1 MKPEEKNTNLK
12 GFYHEPDEALIQEY
26 ATWPLERRAAWLF
39 AGLKMRKLLPK
50 EVREVQDQF
59 RRGER

>member
-1 MKPEEKNTNLK
+1 MVK
-12 GFYHEPDEALIQEY
+12 EY

-39 AGLKMRKLLPK
+39 AGLKMRMLPPK
-50 EVREVQDQF
+50 DVRDLQDQF